1 MTAAWE
7 TRGVVDGADRDA
19 HDLAR
24 LGYGRQL
31 RRQLRFLPSPQ
42 ESGHEPRL
50 IAAGSS

>member
-24 LGYGRQL
+24 FGYGAAKAPAAL
-31 RRQLRFLPSPQ
+31 LAITQ